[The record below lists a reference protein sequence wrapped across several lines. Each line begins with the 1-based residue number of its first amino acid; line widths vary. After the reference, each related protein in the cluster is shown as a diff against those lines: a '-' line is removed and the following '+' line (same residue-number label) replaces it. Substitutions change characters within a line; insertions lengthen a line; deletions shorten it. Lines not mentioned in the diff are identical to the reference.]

1 MFITT
6 LLQCTIGKWVAEF
19 KDRTRDFE
27 GAPRGG
33 RPSITTT
40 DENTKAVERIL
51 MRDRQIS
58 VRRVAD
64 KLGIQNEI
72 MSNILQHCARK
83 ATS

>member
-40 DENTKAVERIL
+40 
-51 MRDRQIS
+51 
-58 VRRVAD
+58 
-64 KLGIQNEI
+64 
-72 MSNILQHCARK
+72 
-83 ATS
+83 